1 VQDNLLEI
9 RPPYSPTAAVDQA
22 AAMFKSYGLNSCT
35 GDAYSALWCVEGFAK
50 VGIRYVHSERNRSEI
65 YLDCLPLFTSGRAR
79 ILDNKRL
86 INQFASLER
95 KTSSV
100 GRDRVNHPGNGH
112 DDCANATAL
121 AMVLAAQPIY
131 APTMPQFGTYG
142 SVASSNHLGQVGG
155 FSNAQAHGNNN
166 GPDSAAYGSSPDEFR
181 RMLSD
186 LSYQQ
191 EGK

>member
-9 RPPYSPTAAVDQA
+9 RPPFSPTAAVDQA

-35 GDAYSALWCVEGFAK
+35 GDAYSALWVVEAFAK
-50 VGIRYVHSERNRSEI
+50 VGIRYEHSERFRSEI

-95 KTSSV
+95 KTSTI
-100 GRDRVNHPGNGH
+100 GRDRVNHPIGGH

-121 AMVLAAQPIY
+121 AMVLAAAPAY
-131 APTMPQFGTYG
+131 APPMPQFGSYG
-142 SVASSNHLGQVGG
+142 RGASPSHLGQVGG
-155 FSNAQAHGNNN
+155 YSNR
-166 GPDSAAYGSSPDEFR
+166 SAYGNGSSVDAASYGPSSQEFW
-181 RMLSD
+181 RMVSD
-186 LSYQQ
+186 LDA
-191 EGK
+191 K